1 MTQWVTRLIIA
12 NVAVFILTLASP
24 LFADFLTFDTALVLT
39 RPWTVVSYMFVHAGF
54 GHIFFNML
62 GLFFFG
68 PRLELTLGSSR
79 FLWLY
84 FISGIAGAVLSMFI
98 GPHTRIV
105 GASGAVYGVMMGF
118 AYFWPL
124 EPIYIYGIFP
134 IQARI
139 LVMIMTALSLF
150 GGFGGGGD
158 GVAHFAHLGG
168 FLGGYLYLKFSEGRT
183 RGAKFQKEAA
193 VPEASPADLEKWRSI
208 PRDNMHEVN
217 REELDRILDK
227 ISASG
232 IGSLSPTERDFLN
245 RFSKT

>member
-1 MTQWVTRLIIA
+1 MTQWVTRLIVA
-12 NVAVFILTLASP
+12 NVIVFILTIASP
-24 LFADFLTFDTALVLT
+24 LLSDFLTFDTALVLV
-39 RPWTVVSYMFVHAGF
+39 RPWTLITYMFVHAGF

-68 PRLELTLGSSR
+68 PRLELTLGPSR
-79 FLWLY
+79 FLKLY
-84 FISGIAGAVLSMFI
+84 FISGIVGAIASLFF

-124 EPIYIYGIFP
+124 EPIYIYGMFP
-134 IQARI
+134 VQSRW
-139 LVMIMTALSLF
+139 LVVIMTGLSLF

-168 FLGGYLYLKFSEGRT
+168 FLGGYLYLRFSEGRT
-183 RGAKFQKEAA
+183 RTAMFQKKLS
-193 VPEASPADLEKWRSI
+193 VPEATSDDVEKWKNI
-208 PRDNMHEVN
+208 PRENLHEVN

-227 ISASG
+227 IGATG

-245 RFSKT
+245 RFSKS